1 MPSKDI
7 RLAANLRPNFNI
19 SLTHAYDSG
28 RKVDYQMLI
37 SVVVPCMN
45 EDESILILVE
55 RLASVIKP
63 YGDRAEIIL
72 VDDGSTDNT
81 WAAIE
86 AARPTCRQVVG
97 LRLSANRGHQ
107 IALTAGLE
115 AARGE
120 RVFMLDADLQD
131 PPELLDE
138 MMGLMD
144 RGYDIVYGRRRERQ
158 GEAIFKRASAW
169 GFYRLLNLMSDVPIP
184 RDTGDF
190 RLVSRQALDAILS
203 MPERARFVRG
213 MFAWAGFRQVG
224 IEYVRA
230 PRALGETKYP
240 LRKMLRLA
248 IDAMTA
254 FSTKPLRLATRM
266 SFLSFAFSGMMMV
279 YVLRSLIMYQT
290 APGWA
295 SVVLAISLFSGVQLL
310 TLGILGEYIGRL
322 YVEAKGRPLYFVADD
337 TRAAPAVP
345 IRKLASA

>member
-1 MPSKDI
+1 
-7 RLAANLRPNFNI
+7 
-19 SLTHAYDSG
+19 
-28 RKVDYQMLI
+28 MLV

-45 EDESILILVE
+45 EEDSIPALVE
-55 RLASVIKP
+55 RLARVIAP
-63 YGDRAEIIL
+63 WRDRAEIVL
-72 VDDGSTDNT
+72 VDDGSTDAT

-86 AARPTCRQVVG
+86 AARRSCPLVVG

-107 IALTAGLE
+107 IALTAGLR

-131 PPELLDE
+131 PPELLGD
-138 MMGLMD
+138 MMGMMD
-144 RGYDIVYGRRRERQ
+144 RGYDVVYGRRAERQ
-158 GEAIFKRASAW
+158 GETAFKRASAW
-169 GFYRLLNLMSDVPIP
+169 AFYRALNLMSDVAIP

-190 RLVSRQALDAILS
+190 RLVSRRALDAVLA

-224 IEYVRA
+224 IEYARA

-240 LRKMLRLA
+240 LRKMIA
-248 IDAMTA
+248 FATDAMTA
-254 FSTKPLRLATRM
+254 FSTRPLRFATRM
-266 SFLSFAFSGMMMV
+266 SFAALGFSGLMMV
-279 YVLRSLIMYQT
+279 YVAHSLIVYQT

-322 YVEAKGRPLYFVADD
+322 YVEAKGRPLYFIAED
-337 TRAAPAVP
+337 TRETEEAASAAPVP
-345 IRKLASA
+345 LRKLASA